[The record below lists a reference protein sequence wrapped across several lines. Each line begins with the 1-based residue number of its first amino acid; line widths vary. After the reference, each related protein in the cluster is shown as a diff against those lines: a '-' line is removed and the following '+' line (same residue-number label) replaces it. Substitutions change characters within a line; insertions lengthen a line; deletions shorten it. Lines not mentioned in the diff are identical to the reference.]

1 MNRFD
6 SFVLINWI
14 NFFIGGFMKTKVTFR
29 HVKTQPE
36 LQEAAL
42 EAAERFE
49 KFYSGITSTDIIF
62 KKEAENISECLKKM
76 YKLNENRKSV
86 LKNKI
91 NGAIK
96 PHFYFPIKLRNV

>member
-1 MNRFD
+1 
-6 SFVLINWI
+6 
-14 NFFIGGFMKTKVTFR
+14 MKTKVTFR

-62 KKEAENISECLKKM
+62 KNEADKIVEFTVRVQGNTLIAKESSDEFHKS
-76 YKLNENRKSV
+76 LNEASDKMIRQLRKR
-86 LKNKI
+86 KEKI
-91 NGAIK
+91 
-96 PHFYFPIKLRNV
+96 YQNV